1 MDPMIIFFILFL
13 LIIFSIPALIFLI
26 AYLAARSRK
35 KKQKALLEKI
45 DTPEYYA
52 FVRYNMGNTQ
62 NEFFKLKAFQGS
74 GIIYVEGRNIHFV
87 DTLHQNPHVF
97 SLDESSIKWED
108 INIVN
113 GLLKWFSVA
122 DLEKKYYFNIESGM
136 FIFNTNSSK
145 PTTKSVFDRL
155 VLYQTEMPATLHQI

>member
-1 MDPMIIFFILFL
+1 MDSMIILLILFL
-13 LIIFSIPALIFLI
+13 FIIFSIPALIFLI

-35 KKQKALLEKI
+35 KKQQLLLEQI
-45 DTPEYYA
+45 GTPEYYA

-62 NEFFKLKAFQGS
+62 NEFFKIKAFQGS
-74 GIIYVEGRNIHFV
+74 GMIYVEGRNIHFV
-87 DTLHQNPHVF
+87 DTLHRNPHVF
-97 SLDESSIKWED
+97 PMDTSSIKWED

-113 GLLKWFSVA
+113 GLLKWFSIE
-122 DLEKKYYFNIESGM
+122 DQEKKYYFNIESGM

-155 VLYQTEMPATLHQI
+155 IKYQSEMPVTHQI

>member
-1 MDPMIIFFILFL
+1 MDSIIILLILFL
-13 LIIFSIPALIFLI
+13 FIIFSIPALIFFI

-35 KKQKALLEKI
+35 KKQQLLLEQI
-45 DTPEYYA
+45 GTPEYYA

-62 NEFFKLKAFQGS
+62 NEFFKIKAFQGS
-74 GIIYVEGRNIHFV
+74 GMIYVEGRNIHFV
-87 DTLHQNPHVF
+87 DTLHRNPHVF
-97 SLDESSIKWED
+97 PMDTSSIKWED

-113 GLLKWFSVA
+113 GLLKWFSIE
-122 DLEKKYYFNIESGM
+122 DKEKKYYFNIESGM

-155 VLYQTEMPATLHQI
+155 IKYQSEMPVTHQI

>member
-1 MDPMIIFFILFL
+1 MDSIIILLILFL
-13 LIIFSIPALIFLI
+13 FIIFSIPALIFFI

-35 KKQKALLEKI
+35 KKQQFLLEQI
-45 DTPEYYA
+45 GTPEYYA

-62 NEFFKLKAFQGS
+62 NEFFKIKAFQGS
-74 GIIYVEGRNIHFV
+74 GMIYVEGRNIHFV
-87 DTLHQNPHVF
+87 DTLHRNPHVF
-97 SLDESSIKWED
+97 PMDTSSIKWED

-113 GLLKWFSVA
+113 GLLKWFSIE
-122 DLEKKYYFNIESGM
+122 DKEKKYYFNIESGM

-155 VLYQTEMPATLHQI
+155 IKYQSEMPVTHQI

>member
-1 MDPMIIFFILFL
+1 MDSIIILLILFL
-13 LIIFSIPALIFLI
+13 FIIFSIPALIFFI

-35 KKQKALLEKI
+35 KKQQLLLEQI
-45 DTPEYYA
+45 GTPEYYA

-62 NEFFKLKAFQGS
+62 NEFFKIKAFQGS
-74 GIIYVEGRNIHFV
+74 GMIYVEGRNIHFV
-87 DTLHQNPHVF
+87 DTLHRNPHVF
-97 SLDESSIKWED
+97 PMDTSSIKWED

-113 GLLKWFSVA
+113 GLLKWFSIE
-122 DLEKKYYFNIESGM
+122 DKEKKYYFNIESGM

-155 VLYQTEMPATLHQI
+155 IKYQSEMPVTY

>member
-1 MDPMIIFFILFL
+1 MDSIIILLILFL
-13 LIIFSIPALIFLI
+13 FIIFSIPALIFFI

-35 KKQKALLEKI
+35 KKQQFLLEQI
-45 DTPEYYA
+45 GTPEYYA

-62 NEFFKLKAFQGS
+62 NEFFKIKAFQGS
-74 GIIYVEGRNIHFV
+74 GMIYVEGRNIHFV
-87 DTLHQNPHVF
+87 DTLHRNPHVF
-97 SLDESSIKWED
+97 PMDTSSIKWED

-113 GLLKWFSVA
+113 GLLKWFSIE
-122 DLEKKYYFNIESGM
+122 DQEKKYYFNIESGM

-155 VLYQTEMPATLHQI
+155 IKYQSEMPVTHQI

>member
-1 MDPMIIFFILFL
+1 MDSIIILLILFL
-13 LIIFSIPALIFLI
+13 FIIFSIPALIFLI

-35 KKQKALLEKI
+35 KKQQLLLEQI
-45 DTPEYYA
+45 GTPEYYA

-62 NEFFKLKAFQGS
+62 NEFFKIKAFQGS
-74 GIIYVEGRNIHFV
+74 GMIYVEGRNIHFV
-87 DTLHQNPHVF
+87 DTLHRNPHVF
-97 SLDESSIKWED
+97 PMDTSSIKWED

-113 GLLKWFSVA
+113 GLLKWFSIE
-122 DLEKKYYFNIESGM
+122 DQEKKYYFNIESGM

-155 VLYQTEMPATLHQI
+155 IKYQSEMPVTYQI

>member
-1 MDPMIIFFILFL
+1 MDSIIILLILFL
-13 LIIFSIPALIFLI
+13 FIIFSIPALIFFI

-35 KKQKALLEKI
+35 KKQQLLLEQI
-45 DTPEYYA
+45 GTPEYYA

-62 NEFFKLKAFQGS
+62 NEFFKIKAFQGS
-74 GIIYVEGRNIHFV
+74 GMIYVEGRNIHFV
-87 DTLHQNPHVF
+87 DTLHRNPHVF
-97 SLDESSIKWED
+97 PMDTSSIKWED

-113 GLLKWFSVA
+113 GLLKWFSIE
-122 DLEKKYYFNIESGM
+122 DKEKKYYFNIESGM

-155 VLYQTEMPATLHQI
+155 IKYQSEMPAMHQI